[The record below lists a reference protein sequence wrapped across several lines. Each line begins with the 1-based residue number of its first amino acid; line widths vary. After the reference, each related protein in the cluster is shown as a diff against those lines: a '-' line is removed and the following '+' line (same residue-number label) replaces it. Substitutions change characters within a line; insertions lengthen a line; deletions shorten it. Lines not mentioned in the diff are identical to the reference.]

1 MQVLSDNAAAP
12 LPALSDDAAARLP
25 ELSDDV
31 ASPLPELELPS
42 ARRALTAV
50 PDRATRDAAAA
61 IARLAY
67 CSQLKE
73 VRERRGISL
82 AQIAEHSKVNES
94 LYTALERGDVSRWP
108 TGIYRRSFF
117 RGYATA
123 LGLPVDTALGEFLQL
138 FPDEGDQRTS
148 PALAT
153 APGPL
158 RMTLA
163 DHTWLR
169 VSRMQTYA
177 ALVDLVMVAVITAAI
192 AWWMPV
198 AVSTVTAVVAVIYFS
213 LATACLACSPGAWWL
228 RTRGNRK
235 RAKALRLAR

>member
-1 MQVLSDNAAAP
+1 MHVLPDDAAAP
-12 LPALSDDAAARLP
+12 LS
-25 ELSDDV
+25 EQ
-31 ASPLPELELPS
+31 ELPS

-50 PDRATRDAAAA
+50 PDRATREAAAA

-67 CSQLKE
+67 CAQLKE
-73 VRERRGISL
+73 VRERRGITL
-82 AQIAEHSKVNES
+82 AAIAERSKVNEG
-94 LYTALERGDVSRWP
+94 LYAALERADVSRWP

-117 RGYATA
+117 REYALA
-123 LGLPVDTALGEFLQL
+123 LGLPVDATLSEFLQL
-138 FPDEGDQRTS
+138 FPDEGEQRTS
-148 PALAT
+148 PALAMP
-153 APGPL
+153 AGPL

-163 DHTWLR
+163 GHTWLR
-169 VSRMQTYA
+169 VSRVQTLA
-177 ALVDLVMVAVITAAI
+177 ALVDLVMVAAITAAV

-198 AVSTVTAVVAVIYFS
+198 PAGTVAAVVAVIYYS